1 MPRLLADGR
10 EFEIS
15 LDAWDAWK
23 RAAEPFEL
31 PDDVLRRLL
40 SVGIGAKAL
49 PTEVTTTAASKV
61 ASKSG
66 SPTTSR
72 SARRS
77 QKSGAKRSRVASDL
91 LLPET
96 EYEVPIL
103 EALAEAGGRRPTR
116 EVIDAV
122 GRVLDGRLTA
132 ADHEPVRDG
141 GPPRWQNRVQFAR
154 LRLVK
159 AGLMNARSPRGVWE
173 ISPAGEQRLK
183 EGTS

>member
-1 MPRLLADGR
+1 MPRLLADEK

-23 RAAEPFEL
+23 RAAKPFEL
-31 PDDVLRRLL
+31 PDDVLRRVF
-40 SVGIGAKAL
+40 SVGRAKAL
-49 PTEVTTTAASKV
+49 PTEVKTTAASKA
-61 ASKSG
+61 ASKTG
-66 SPTTSR
+66 SPTASR
-72 SARRS
+72 SAQRS
-77 QKSGAKRSRVASDL
+77 QKSGGKRSRVASDL

-103 EALAEAGGRRPTR
+103 KALAEAGGRRPTR

-122 GRVLDGRLTA
+122 GRALDGRLTA
-132 ADHEPVRDG
+132 TDHQPIRDG

-183 EGTS
+183 EGAS